1 MEPETLQL
9 GDRLLLEDGTEVD
22 ILGRWEDD
30 QTLLAVWPD
39 GTEAH
44 LTPELLALAQRVE
57 G

>member
-9 GDRLLLEDGTEVD
+9 GDRLLLEDGTAVD
-22 ILGRWEDD
+22 ILGRGDDD

-44 LTPELLALAQRVE
+44 LTPEMLALAQRVE